1 MKRWLTFLFW
11 AWAAMVHAQS
21 VTLAWN
27 GSSSPEVTGYRVYY
41 GTNSRSY
48 SFVTN
53 AGLAL
58 TQTVLLPRAGRW
70 FFAATAYDGQGLESD
85 YSNEVEWEARPSPPA
100 LEGEP
105 WVRLSPIIERS
116 TNMVSW
122 VNTTGAPTFFA
133 ATNRMEFF
141 ATRRLLIEKV
151 QRVSEP

>member
-27 GSSSPEVTGYRVYY
+27 GSASPGVTGYRVHF

-48 SFVTN
+48 AFVTN

-58 TQTVLLPRAGRW
+58 TQTVLLPRVGRW
-70 FFAATAYDGQGLESD
+70 FFAATAHDAQGLESD
-85 YSNEVEWEARPSPPA
+85 YSNEVEWEARPGSPE
-100 LEGEP
+100 LLGETF
-105 WVRLSPIIERS
+105 VRLSPVIERS
-116 TNMVSW
+116 TNMVAW

-133 ATNRMEFF
+133 TTNGMEFF
-141 ATRRLLIEKV
+141 GTRRLVIEKV
-151 QRVSEP
+151 QRVIEP